1 MRYSFKL
8 FLVFIL
14 TIKYNNILA
23 QCPVGKTQF
32 IIDVVPFEN
41 WEFETSWDI
50 KDISN
55 NIIASGTY
63 GKDTICYTSGNELY
77 FTIHDSY
84 GDGINEGS
92 YSVYQEGKIIISKD

>member
-8 FLVFIL
+8 LLVFIL
-14 TIKYNNILA
+14 IIKYNNIHA

-63 GKDTICYTSGNELY
+63 GKDTICYTSGAY
-77 FTIHDSY
+77 F
-84 GDGINEGS
+84 GL
-92 YSVYQEGKIIISKD
+92 SVPVFSVAWVPLKR